1 MSSII
6 LIPSET
12 NAFSDKA
19 LSPACHKPS
28 PLLAIPHYRQLHT
41 KVAELEASLPAGMVL
56 LNLVKDIRDR
66 TWQALKDLLSS
77 CVLEASADFATD
89 RPRALLKA
97 AEALKWPLKVAY
109 HTASPVDRKAFE
121 LAFDDLLRFQ
131 AQCVVPHRSVL
142 SLMSR
147 GEQIHATDS
156 TIRVTRWQD
165 GIGLY
170 PVQAL
175 VQPIA
180 LRFKFHFQGSRATN
194 RVDKVG
200 RLVAAEALLMA

>member
-12 NAFSDKA
+12 NALSDKA

-28 PLLAIPHYRQLHT
+28 PLLAIPHYRQLHA

-56 LNLVKDIRDR
+56 LNVVKDIRDR

-77 CVLEASADFATD
+77 CVLEASANFETD

-131 AQCVVPHRSVL
+131 AQCVVSHRSVL
-142 SLMSR
+142 SLMFR
-147 GEQIHATDS
+147 GERIHATDS